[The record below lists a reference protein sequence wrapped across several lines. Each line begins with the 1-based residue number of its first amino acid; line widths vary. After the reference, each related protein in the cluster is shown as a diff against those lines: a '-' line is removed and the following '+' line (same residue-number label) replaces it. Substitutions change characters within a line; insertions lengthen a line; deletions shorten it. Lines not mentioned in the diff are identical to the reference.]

1 MKKEDLTALGLTDEQ
16 IAEIQRLNGLDIKKE
31 QEKLGKVELERDNYK
46 EQLETAQGA
55 LKEFEGIDV
64 DNLKGEI
71 EKLQNDL
78 KAKDEQYQ
86 KDLADRDFNVLLDSQ
101 ISSFG
106 AKNSKAV
113 KALLDID
120 ALKDSKNQTEDIKK
134 ALEDVKT
141 ENDYLFGSD
150 EPINNPVGP
159 TGGNP
164 PAGEDAN
171 LSALKAA
178 MGLTDED

>member
-1 MKKEDLTALGLTDEQ
+1 M
-16 IAEIQRLNGLDIKKE
+16 
-31 QEKLGKVELERDNYK
+31 
-46 EQLETAQGA
+46 
-55 LKEFEGIDV
+55 
-64 DNLKGEI
+64 
-71 EKLQNDL
+71 
-78 KAKDEQYQ
+78 
-86 KDLADRDFNVLLDSQ
+86 
-101 ISSFG
+101 
-106 AKNSKAV
+106 
-113 KALLDID
+113 DID

-159 TGGNP
+159 TGENP

>member
-1 MKKEDLTALGLTDEQ
+1 MKKEDLVALGLSEEQ
-16 IAEIQRLNGLDIKKE
+16 IAEVQRLNGLDIKRE
-31 QEKLGKVELERDNYK
+31 QDKLGKVELERDKYK
-46 EQLETAQGA
+46 EQLETAQSA

-86 KDLADRDFNVLLDSQ
+86 KELAERDFNALLESQ
-101 ISSFG
+101 INAFG
-106 AKNSKAV
+106 AKNVKAV

-120 ALKDSKNQTEDIKK
+120 TLKESKNQEADIK
-134 ALEDVKT
+134 AMLESCKE

-150 EPINNPVGP
+150 EPIKNPVAP
-159 TGGNP
+159 TGGK
-164 PAGEDAN
+164 GEGEGMDAFK
-171 LSALKAA
+171 LAVKKF
-178 MGLTDED
+178 TK